1 MRLDL
6 FLKVSRL
13 VLRRSVAQEFC
24 DAGSIFVNGSA
35 AKASKEIKAGD
46 KIEIR
51 RRTRHTSVE
60 VLQLPAGKQLSK
72 GDAGDLY
79 RVLEDTRI
87 DDDPIS

>member
-24 DAGSIFVNGSA
+24 DAGSIIVNGSA
-35 AKASKEIKAGD
+35 AKASKDIKAGD
-46 KIEIR
+46 KIEIK

-79 RVLEDTRI
+79 RVLEDIRS

>member
-24 DAGSIFVNGSA
+24 DAGSIFVNDSR

-46 KIEIR
+46 KIEIK

-60 VLQLPAGKQLSK
+60 VLQLPSGKQVSK
-72 GDAGDLY
+72 AGAGDLY
-79 RVLEDTRI
+79 RVLEDVPI

>member
-6 FLKVSRL
+6 FLKISRL
-13 VLRRSVAQEFC
+13 VLRRSVAQELC
-24 DAGSIFVNGSA
+24 DAGAIFVNGSR
-35 AKASKEIKAGD
+35 AKASKEIKTGD
-46 KIEIR
+46 KIEIK

-79 RVLEDTRI
+79 RMLDDIRI
-87 DDDPIS
+87 DDDPIN